1 MPPSL
6 PAWIL
11 LLAWGMGPGQPVS
24 SRVHSGPAPS
34 PSPSGT
40 VDLRE
45 AKARGPPPLPPGS
58 FQREPPMHQL
68 HAGAVGETGR
78 NKAGPCLQG
87 IGSLFRET
95 KFIQTVV
102 HVFQSGLCLFLPH
115 NLI

>member
-1 MPPSL
+1 MPPPL

-11 LLAWGMGPGQPVS
+11 LLARGRGPGQPVL
-24 SRVHSGPAPS
+24 SRAHSGPAPS

-40 VDLRE
+40 ADLRGVR
-45 AKARGPPPLPPGS
+45 ARAPPLLPPGS
-58 FQREPPMHQL
+58 FQQEPPMHQL
-68 HAGAVGETGR
+68 RAGAVGETGR
-78 NKAGPCLQG
+78 NKAGPRLQG

-115 NLI
+115 DLI